1 MSFGDMVNDC
11 YGAIQRWQEAA
22 LIKPDTHN
30 AKTAGMDLLEKSLQ
44 EINSLLEKLDLEEK
58 EQDAKTLLQLLIDL
72 INNARQEESFA
83 KLLLELQAII
93 EKELPK
99 TELPATVSVVVPT
112 FKQPAIPTQKRDRTK
127 TEIDFEQPGL
137 PTHRRSKISRST
149 VTLLGDGY
157 YKDGVLVGR
166 NYGSQGC
173 AVAERTTVNNSEQQ
187 DNKSSTQS
195 TSPTLSL

>member
-22 LIKPDTHN
+22 LIKPDTQN
-30 AKTAGMDLLEKSLQ
+30 AKKAEVDTLEKNLQ
-44 EINSLLEKLDLEEK
+44 EINSLLEKIDLEEK

-72 INNARQEESFA
+72 NNNARQEESFA
-83 KLLLELQAII
+83 KLLLELQTII

-99 TELPATVSVVVPT
+99 TELPAAVSVTVPA
-112 FKQPAIPTQKRDRTK
+112 FKQPAIPTKKRDRTI
-127 TEIDFEQPGL
+127 TGIDLEQPRL
-137 PTHRRSKISRST
+137 PADRRSRISRST

-157 YKDGVLVGR
+157 YKDGLLVR
-166 NYGSQGC
+166 KNYGSQPC
-173 AVAERTTVNNSEQQ
+173 AVAEITTVNNSEQQ
-187 DNKSSTQS
+187 DNKSSTPS